1 MLHHLDPAPVQ
12 EVRSK
17 VDKAYQAWQS
27 CKGFNQDRPGFVVN
41 ALVPPE
47 SSIRDTVAGV
57 TGPLFP
63 EKRALAAATRGRSHA
78 SVTAEAV
85 APPSPAFG
93 FICENGVLASV
104 AQDGKILIGSKTI
117 VTPGARSL
125 AAGYDVLAQ
134 R

>member
-1 MLHHLDPAPVQ
+1 MLHHLDPAPAQ
-12 EVRSK
+12 EDQSK

-27 CKGFNQDRPGFVVN
+27 CKGFNQDRPDSVVS
-41 ALVPPE
+41 AGVPPE

-57 TGPLFP
+57 TGPRFL
-63 EKRALAAATRGRSHA
+63 EKRAPAAATLGLSHA
-78 SVTAEAV
+78 FATVEAV
-85 APPSPAFG
+85 APPFG
-93 FICENGVLASV
+93 SICENGVLASV

-125 AAGYDVLAQ
+125 AAGHDVLAQ